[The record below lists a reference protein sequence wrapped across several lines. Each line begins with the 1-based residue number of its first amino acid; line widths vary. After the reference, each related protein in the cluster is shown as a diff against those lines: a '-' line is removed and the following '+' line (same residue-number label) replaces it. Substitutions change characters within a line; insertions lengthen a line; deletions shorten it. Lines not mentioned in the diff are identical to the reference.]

1 MKLVQKQAAC
11 TSVNISHPSSVLT
24 RVTTATRNQ
33 EGFQWSDYTV
43 SRHTPTRVVTHA
55 DTRSVRSPPLSAFVS
70 LWQAEEEK
78 MIARIFHDCSHFVF
92 HEDTNEEKEAEQE
105 RRRVLSAIRSWAV
118 WRVLKLERQ
127 GGAPHISLSLQ
138 NPENLPASNLWLKHD
153 AKLSSLGWKASP
165 SPQRQDKCRLLTLN
179 IIKLYF

>member
-70 LWQAEEEK
+70 LWHAEEEK

-118 WRVLKLERQ
+118 WRVLKLERR
-127 GGAPHISLSLQ
+127 GGAPLTVTSK
-138 NPENLPASNLWLKHD
+138 P
-153 AKLSSLGWKASP
+153 WKSTCEQPVIKARREAQQS
-165 SPQRQDKCRLLTLN
+165 RLESQPITSETR
-179 IIKLYF
+179 